1 LESFQV
7 VCQRSGVAVDV
18 SEDTSI
24 LEALEDAD
32 IPILSSCLEGICGT
46 CEATVLEGTP
56 DHRDSVLT
64 DAERASGN
72 RILTCVSRSCSEK
85 LVLDL

>member
-1 LESFQV
+1 VTVEVS
-7 VCQRSGVAVDV
+7 SDV
-18 SEDTSI
+18 SI

-32 IPILSSCLEGICGT
+32 IPILSSCLDGICGT
-46 CEATVLEGTP
+46 CQATVVEGTP
-56 DHRDSVLT
+56 DHRDSMLT

-72 RILTCVSRSCSEK
+72 MILTCVSRSRTER